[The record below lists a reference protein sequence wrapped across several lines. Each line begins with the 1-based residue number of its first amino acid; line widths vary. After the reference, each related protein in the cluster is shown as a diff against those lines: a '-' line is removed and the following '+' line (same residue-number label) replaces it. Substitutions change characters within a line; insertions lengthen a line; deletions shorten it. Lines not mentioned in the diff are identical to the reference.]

1 MMITIL
7 DGGMGGEIARRM
19 KGAGKGL
26 WSAKALTEEP
36 DVVRQVH
43 QDYIDAGA
51 RIIIT
56 NTYSTI
62 PSYLEKEGMQGR
74 MTELADLAGR
84 IAREVADAA
93 AADVQV
99 AGSIPPLSESYR
111 PDLVP
116 SADDAAPV
124 YEKLVSTLVPHVD
137 FFICETMSSIAES
150 INATD
155 AVLRFG
161 EGRPVYLSWTLDET
175 PGEGLRSGESVAE
188 AFAAV
193 SDHGIAGYSFNY
205 TTPEAVCSAIAD
217 LRPLTDKPIGCYAN
231 RIERVPEG
239 WTLDNDLQ
247 YIRRNDL
254 TTEYFVHMGRQC
266 VDAGANFIGG
276 CCGIG
281 PAEIRALAEAL
292 AED

>member
-1 MMITIL
+1 MMVTIL
-7 DGGMGGEIARRM
+7 DGGVGGEIARRM
-19 KGAGKGL
+19 KGSGGRGL

-43 QDYIDAGA
+43 QDYVDAGA

-93 AADVQV
+93 GVDMQV

-111 PDLVP
+111 PDLVL
-116 SADDAAPV
+116 SADYAAPV
-124 YEKLVSTLVPHVD
+124 YETLVSTLVPHVD

-155 AVLRFG
+155 TVPRFG

-175 PGEGLRSGESVAE
+175 PGKGLRSGESVAQ

-193 SDHGIAGYSFNY
+193 SDCGIAGYSFNC
-205 TTPEAVCSAIAD
+205 TTPEAVCSAIAG
-217 LRPLTDKPIGCYAN
+217 LRPLTDKPIGCC
-231 RIERVPEG
+231 EP
-239 WTLDNDLQ
+239 D
-247 YIRRNDL
+247 
-254 TTEYFVHMGRQC
+254 
-266 VDAGANFIGG
+266 
-276 CCGIG
+276 
-281 PAEIRALAEAL
+281 
-292 AED
+292 

>member
-1 MMITIL
+1 MMVTIL
-7 DGGMGGEIARRM
+7 DGGVGGEIARRM
-19 KGAGKGL
+19 KGAGGRGL

-43 QDYIDAGA
+43 QDYVDAGA

-93 AADVQV
+93 GVDMQV
-99 AGSIPPLSESYR
+99 ADSIPPLSESYR
-111 PDLVP
+111 PDLVL
-116 SADDAAPV
+116 SADYAAPV
-124 YEKLVSTLVPHVD
+124 YETLVSTLVPHVD
-137 FFICETMSSIAES
+137 FFIYETMSSIAES

-155 AVLRFG
+155 TVPRFG

-175 PGEGLRSGESVAE
+175 PGKGLRSGESVAQ

-193 SDHGIAGYSFNY
+193 SDRGIAGYSFNC
-205 TTPEAVCSAIAD
+205 TTPEAVCSAIAG
-217 LRPLTDKPIGCYAN
+217 LRPLTDKPIGCC
-231 RIERVPEG
+231 EP
-239 WTLDNDLQ
+239 D
-247 YIRRNDL
+247 
-254 TTEYFVHMGRQC
+254 
-266 VDAGANFIGG
+266 
-276 CCGIG
+276 
-281 PAEIRALAEAL
+281 
-292 AED
+292 